1 MNKLS
6 AFFYFFIFS
15 TLVFGQQ
22 DPEAKRILDE
32 FSAKTKSYKAY
43 GATFSI
49 SSENHQNGQKSAT
62 KGSILIEKN
71 KYKIVIDKNEIY
83 FDGKDVYNYTKQS
96 NEVSIVK
103 PEKSKDDFFLSNPV
117 KMFTIFPKEYKFQY
131 LGEITVMSR
140 TCYEVDLYPKEIKR
154 NYSIIKL
161 IIDKEKLQ
169 LVIAQAK
176 MKSGVDYTVN
186 IENFNPNANA
196 TDSDFSFDTK
206 VHKDVEVVDLR

>member
-6 AFFYFFIFS
+6 ILISFFLFPTF
-15 TLVFGQQ
+15 VFGQQ

-43 GATFSI
+43 SATFLI
-49 SSENHQNGQKSAT
+49 TSENHQNDQKSST

-131 LGEITVMSR
+131 LGEITVNSR

-196 TDSDFSFDTK
+196 TDSNFSFDTK
-206 VHKDVEVVDLR
+206 DHKDVEVVDLR